1 MKEYSDFQ
9 SNMDSLISH
18 NKQLEKDLEIQQENN
33 KIISS
38 QLYSN
43 EQSKI

>member
-1 MKEYSDFQ
+1 
-9 SNMDSLISH
+9 MDSLISH